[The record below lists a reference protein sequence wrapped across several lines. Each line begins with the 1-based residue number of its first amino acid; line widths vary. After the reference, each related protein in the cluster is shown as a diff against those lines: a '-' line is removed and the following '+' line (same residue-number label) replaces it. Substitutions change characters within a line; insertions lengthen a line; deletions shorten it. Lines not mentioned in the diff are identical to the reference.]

1 MTIDNIIDNFLLSR
15 DKFMPKIYLKQPR
28 LQLAYLD
35 LPIVLMDDLL
45 KKILKVK
52 GTVDSR

>member
-1 MTIDNIIDNFLLSR
+1 MTIDNIIDNFLLSL

-45 KKILKVK
+45 KKNTK
-52 GTVDSR
+52 S

>member
-1 MTIDNIIDNFLLSR
+1 MTIDNVIDIFLLSR
-15 DKFMPKIYLKQPR
+15 DKFKPKIYLKQPR

-45 KKILKVK
+45 KKNTK
-52 GTVDSR
+52 S